1 MGAID
6 ELLARH
12 EAGHATPG
20 TTGAEPLESPRPRL
34 RVTVLTCMDA
44 RINPA
49 EVLGLRAGDAHVL
62 RNAGGLA
69 TEDAL
74 RSLLLSQ
81 HALGTQEIMIIQ
93 HTNCGLYGMRDA
105 DVAGRVEATTG
116 AAVPFELGGFDDVD
130 ASVRASLERVRAAPW
145 LARRDQIRG
154 FVYDVERRK
163 LREVY

>member
-12 EAGHATPG
+12 EASHATISNL
-20 TTGAEPLESPRPRL
+20 TEVVHSPRPRL

-44 RINPA
+44 RIDLFT
-49 EVLGLRAGDAHVL
+49 VLGLQLGEAHIL

-81 HALGTQEIMIIQ
+81 HKLGTQEVMVIQ
-93 HTNCGLYGMRDA
+93 HTNCGLEGLQDA
-105 DVAGRVEATTG
+105 DVIGRVEAVTG
-116 AAVPFELGGFDDVD
+116 AAVPFAIGGFDDVD
-130 ASVRASLERVRAAPW
+130 VSVRGSLERIRSAPW
-145 LARRDQIRG
+145 LERRDQVRG
-154 FVYDVERRK
+154 FVYDVESRK
-163 LREVY
+163 LREVF

>member
-12 EAGHATPG
+12 AAGHTNPG
-20 TTGAEPLESPRPRL
+20 VGDFVDSPRPKL
-34 RVTVLTCMDA
+34 RVTILTCMDA
-44 RINPA
+44 RIDLFA
-49 EVLGLRAGDAHVL
+49 VLGLRLGDAHIL

-81 HALGTQEIMIIQ
+81 HKLGTQEIMIIQ
-93 HTNCGLYGMRDA
+93 HTDCGLEGVRDA
-105 DVAGRVEATTG
+105 DVVGRVQATTG
-116 AAVPFELGGFDDVD
+116 ATVPFPIGGFDDVD
-130 ASVRASLERVRAAPW
+130 ESVRSSLERVRSAPW
-145 LARRDQIRG
+145 LARRDQVRG
-154 FVYDVERRK
+154 FVYDVESRK